1 MSSVSGDKD
10 LLLYI
15 GVISSLIEENV
26 TREIVAILSELKTY
40 IRDEKLSGQALNI
53 RSGNLR
59 NSVKD
64 EIQSA
69 RDQIIGTISATGV
82 SDKGFPYGYVHEY
95 NLGAYK
101 IIKDHSYMR
110 SSLKENEEMIMS
122 RINQVIQRAIY
133 ANS

>member
-1 MSSVSGDKD
+1 MSLVTGDKE

-15 GVISSLIEENV
+15 GEIPSSIQDNV
-26 TREIVAILSELKTY
+26 TREIVSIMSVLKAY
-40 IRDEKLSGQALNI
+40 VKDEKLSGQALNA

-59 NSVKD
+59 NSVTD
-64 EIQSA
+64 SIQSA
-69 RDQIIGTISATGV
+69 RDQIIGTLSATGV

-95 NLGAYK
+95 NLGRYK

-122 RINQVIQRAIY
+122 RINDAIERAIY
-133 ANS
+133 G

>member
-1 MSSVSGDKD
+1 MSLVTGDKE

-15 GVISSLIEENV
+15 GEIPSSIQDNV
-26 TREIVAILSELKTY
+26 TREIVSIMSVLKAY
-40 IRDEKLSGQALNI
+40 VKDEKLSGQALNV

-59 NSVKD
+59 NSVTD
-64 EIQSA
+64 SIQSA
-69 RDQIIGTISATGV
+69 RDQIIGTLSATGV

-95 NLGAYK
+95 NLGRYK

-122 RINQVIQRAIY
+122 RINDAIERAIY
-133 ANS
+133 G